1 MRALRIG
8 LVILV
13 VLAGLFVAADRIAV
27 NLAEDEVAKKL
38 KSQLGSTSSSDP
50 SVSIEGF
57 PFLTQIAGKDLDKVT
72 VEVEGVTA
80 TASDR
85 QVRLSK
91 INMTAEDV
99 KLSDNY
105 GSAVADRATGTVH
118 LSYADLSKAADDG
131 VRVGY
136 GGKSTSGKDQVKV
149 TASVALPLVGR
160 AIERSVYSTVS
171 VSGGDT
177 VRLHADK
184 VPGSKLPGVEQ
195 AIRKKIDFE
204 REIDSLPDGLK
215 LEKVEA
221 TKDGV
226 DVSMAGTHV
235 DLAG

>member
-38 KSQLGSTSSSDP
+38 KGQLGSASSGDP
-50 SVSIEGF
+50 SVSIGGF
-57 PFLTQIAGKDLDKVT
+57 PFLTQIAAKDLDKVT
-72 VEVEGVTA
+72 VEVDGVTA
-80 TASDR
+80 TAQGR

-91 INMTAEDV
+91 VSMEAEDV
-99 KLSDNY
+99 KLADNY
-105 GSAVADRATGTVH
+105 SSAVADRATGTVH
-118 LSYADLSKAADDG
+118 LSYADLSNAADEG
-131 VRVGY
+131 VRVSY

-160 AIERSVYSTVS
+160 AVERSVYSTVS

-177 VRLHADK
+177 VRLHADS
-184 VPGSKLPGVEQ
+184 VPGSKVPGVEK

-204 REIDSLPDGLK
+204 RQIDQLPEGLK
-215 LEKVEA
+215 LEKVVA
-221 TKDGV
+221 TKGGV

-235 DLAG
+235 NLAG

>member
-38 KSQLGSTSSSDP
+38 KSQLGSTSSGDP

-91 INMTAEDV
+91 VNMTAEDV

-160 AIERSVYSTVS
+160 AVERSVYSTVS

-184 VPGSKLPGVEQ
+184 VPGSKVPGVEE

-226 DVSMAGTHV
+226 DVSMAGTGV
-235 DLAG
+235 NLAG

>member
-38 KSQLGSTSSSDP
+38 EGQLGSASSGEP

-57 PFLTQIAGKDLDKVT
+57 PFLTQVASKDLDKVT
-72 VEVEGVTA
+72 VEVEGVTT
-80 TASDR
+80 TADGR

-91 INMTAEDV
+91 VNMAAENV
-99 KLSDNY
+99 KLSGDY
-105 GSAVADRATGTVH
+105 SSAVADRATGTVH

-160 AIERSVYSTVS
+160 AVERSVYSTVS

-184 VPGSKLPGVEQ
+184 VPGSKLPGVED

-204 REIDSLPDGLK
+204 RKIDRLPEGLK

-221 TKDGV
+221 TEDGV
-226 DVSMAGTHV
+226 DLSMTGTGV